1 MTVAWQLR
9 AAAAALILPP
19 AIRLTSFARLMTWLT
34 PRPPRPPG
42 LAPRKRATAVA
53 LDDKALARWVSRI
66 LHRLPEPWH
75 LSCLN
80 RSVVLYH
87 LLRAAGRPV
96 ELCIGVTRAGGGV
109 GSVTRVGGD
118 GPHITAHAWLE
129 LDGAPYLESDT
140 HFVTRLP
147 VVARFPDAPRLAPT
161 T

>member
-34 PRPPRPPG
+34 PSPKG
-42 LAPRKRATAVA
+42 ETAVA
-53 LDDKALARWVSRI
+53 LDDKALARWVTRI

-96 ELCIGVTRAGGGV
+96 ELCIGVTRAAAGG
-109 GSVTRVGGD
+109 VTRVGREA
-118 GPHITAHAWLE
+118 PHIAAHAWLV
-129 LDGAPYLESDT
+129 LDGAPYLESDA
-140 HFVTRLP
+140 HFVTQLP
-147 VVARFPDAPRLAPT
+147 VVARFPLNVQCPMSNDQ
-161 T
+161 

>member
-34 PRPPRPPG
+34 RPLKG
-42 LAPRKRATAVA
+42 KTTVA

-87 LLRAAGRPV
+87 LLRTAGRPV

-109 GSVTRVGGD
+109 WGVTHVGGD

-147 VVARFPDAPRLAPT
+147 VVARFPMANDQCPMINVQ
-161 T
+161 

>member
-1 MTVAWQLR
+1 MTVAWQVR
-9 AAAAALILPP
+9 AAAAALMLPP
-19 AIRLTSFARLMTWLT
+19 AIRLMSFARLMTWLT
-34 PRPPRPPG
+34 P
-42 LAPRKRATAVA
+42 KRETAIP

-87 LLRAAGRPV
+87 LLRRAGRPV
-96 ELCIGVTRAGGGV
+96 ELCIGVTRTVSGGV
-109 GSVTRVGGD
+109 ITRVGRD
-118 GPHITAHAWLE
+118 APHITAHAWLE

-140 HFVTRLP
+140 HFVTSLP
-147 VVARFPDAPRLAPT
+147 VVARFPDANRLAPT

>member
-34 PRPPRPPG
+34 RPLKG
-42 LAPRKRATAVA
+42 KTTVA

-80 RSVVLYH
+80 RSVVLYR

-96 ELCIGVTRAGGGV
+96 ELHIGVTRGSGLGV
-109 GSVTRVGGD
+109 ARVGGGD
-118 GPHITAHAWLE
+118 SHFAAHAWLV
-129 LDGAPYLESDT
+129 LDGAPYLESDV

-147 VVARFPDAPRLAPT
+147 VVARFPDGADAPPSSN
-161 T
+161 